1 MEYFGEMTLSCIAES
16 LQVQVIDLL
25 LSSHPGIDGAYVF
38 LDSVFLEYV
47 G

>member
-1 MEYFGEMTLSCIAES
+1 MEDFGEMTLSCIAES
-16 LQVQVIDLL
+16 LQVQVIDLTC
-25 LSSHPGIDGAYVF
+25 SHPGIEGAYVF